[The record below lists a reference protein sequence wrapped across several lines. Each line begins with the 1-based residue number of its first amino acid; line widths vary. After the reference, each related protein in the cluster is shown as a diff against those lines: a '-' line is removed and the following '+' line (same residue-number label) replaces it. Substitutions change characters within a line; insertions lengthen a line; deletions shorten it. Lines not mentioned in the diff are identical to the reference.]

1 MNVNNLE
8 IKRKIMY
15 FSKYLSLILIPII
28 LILIAFWIASMTN
41 GIYYPLTIS
50 SIIILS
56 LSVALQYFLRIN
68 ILNTIKN
75 EYVEKALQND
85 FDDLHFQNIKI
96 NNNEEVLKI
105 LGLNSEI
112 DGRIYM
118 VINLGRKAEQFDF
131 LSGNHNNI
139 HFIQNRLRV
148 TKSDIKYVV
157 PLLYDDRHIVTNKT
171 LFDGIITEIDL
182 GLSDYPIFIS
192 TKKNNKLNILTY
204 KISSTNEEF
213 NKKFNITC
221 DKKEEAIKLLND
233 TVTNN
238 ILKLADCIPTDKFFI
253 LLYKNKMYIG
263 QNNIKAFEPNLKE
276 KIDEESIK
284 NTIYNHSKYIKEVIN
299 FLKK

>member
-75 EYVEKALQND
+75 EYVEKTLQND

-112 DGRIYM
+112 NERINM

-131 LSGNHNNI
+131 LSGNYNNI

-148 TKSDIKYVV
+148 MKSDRKYVV
-157 PLLYDDRHIVTNKT
+157 PLFYDDRYIVTNKT

-299 FLKK
+299 FSKK